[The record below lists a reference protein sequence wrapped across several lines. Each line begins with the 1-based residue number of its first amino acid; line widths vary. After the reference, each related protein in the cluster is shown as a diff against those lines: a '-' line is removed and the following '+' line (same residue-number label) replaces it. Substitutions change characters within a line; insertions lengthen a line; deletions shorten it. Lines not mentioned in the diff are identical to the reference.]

1 MIQANLENVL
11 LDANVL
17 YPAPLRDFLLNI
29 AEQNIYSPKWS
40 DEIQSEWSRSLLL
53 KRTDLKRSPLD
64 RTIRLMNLAFKDAN
78 VLNYKSIESELIL
91 PDPNDRHVLAAAVKS
106 KSRILLTNNLKD
118 FPKKEFDKY

>member
-40 DEIQSEWSRSLLL
+40 DEIQSEWSRNLLL
-53 KRTDLKRSPLD
+53 KRTDP
-64 RTIRLMNLAFKDAN
+64 
-78 VLNYKSIESELIL
+78 
-91 PDPNDRHVLAAAVKS
+91 
-106 KSRILLTNNLKD
+106 
-118 FPKKEFDKY
+118 